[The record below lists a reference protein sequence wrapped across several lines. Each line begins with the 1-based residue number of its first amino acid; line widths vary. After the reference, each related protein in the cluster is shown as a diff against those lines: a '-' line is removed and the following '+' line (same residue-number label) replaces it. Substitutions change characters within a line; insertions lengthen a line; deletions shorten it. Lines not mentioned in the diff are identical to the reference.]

1 MAFAWINGDLNEDE
15 AFRNAIAASLEDS
28 RRAPAVTSSGV
39 DNIIVRSRKVVD
51 LTDKIEEKMIRLS
64 KMKFPTRLEKNKIPQ
79 LPKIKEV
86 EPQETLN
93 ATQRLRRQ
101 QDAEYEAAL
110 AQAQAQQEAEEQQQ
124 QEQHHEEEHEEEIEA
139 PQEEYSGMLA
149 ARVAALKPE
158 PEKGLTI
165 AIQLSNTTR
174 FSRRFVEDVKGDEV
188 YVWTASLE
196 PVQLEGFRLGSFD
209 LHGPDGI
216 LNPDAPLNSQIQGK
230 RVLFNINSK
239 V

>member
-28 RRAPAVTSSGV
+28 RRAPAVSSSGV

-51 LTDKIEEKMIRLS
+51 LTDKIEEKMVRLS
-64 KMKFPTRLEKNKIPQ
+64 KMKFPTRLEQNEIPQ
-79 LPKIKEV
+79 LPRIKEL
-86 EPQETLN
+86 EPQEAMN

-110 AQAQAQQEAEEQQQ
+110 AQAQAQQEAEEQ
-124 QEQHHEEEHEEEIEA
+124 EHHEEEHEEEIEA

-149 ARVAALKPE
+149 ARVAALAPE
-158 PEKGLTI
+158 PEAGLTI
-165 AIQLSNTTR
+165 AIQLSNTSR

-188 YVWTASLE
+188 YVWAASLE
-196 PVQLEGFRLGSFD
+196 PVRLDGFRLGSFD

-216 LNPDAPLNSQIQGK
+216 LDPDAPLNSQIQGR

-239 V
+239 L